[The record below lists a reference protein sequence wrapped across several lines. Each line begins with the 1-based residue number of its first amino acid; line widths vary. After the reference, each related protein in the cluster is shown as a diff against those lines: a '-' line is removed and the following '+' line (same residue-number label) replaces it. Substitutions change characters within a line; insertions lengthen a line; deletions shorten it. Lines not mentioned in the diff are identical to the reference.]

1 MNKIYFVRHAHS
13 IYTPDELNRPLSIK
27 GLKDAEKVTD
37 FLKEEDIDLVY
48 SSPYKRAI
56 QTIQGVADYLDVP
69 IQIEDNFRERLLS
82 DYPVEDFNEAITKV
96 WQDYDYS
103 FQGGESNNVA
113 QRRGI
118 ISLLKVMQEH
128 PDKNIVIGT
137 HGNIMVLMMNYYNSK
152 YGFEFWKQ
160 LEMPDIY
167 VLTFDNSRLIDV
179 NRIWI

>member
-1 MNKIYFVRHAHS
+1 VNKIYFVRHAHS
-13 IYTPDELNRPLSIK
+13 IYTTDELNRPLSIE
-27 GLKDAEKVTD
+27 GLTDAKRVVSI
-37 FLKEEDIDLVY
+37 LKEEDIDLVY

-56 QTIQGVADYLDVP
+56 QTIQGVADYFDVP

-118 ISLLKVMQEH
+118 MSLLKVMQEH
-128 PDKNIVIGT
+128 PDKNIAIGT
-137 HGNIMVLMMNYYNSK
+137 HGNIMVLMMNYYDSR

-179 NRIWI
+179 NRIWK